1 MPLERDT
8 ETLLKPER
16 QTPGTLAELVLK
28 PRWLT
33 LWLLTVDLLDMI
45 PEEGKAEESVRG
57 WRVELRGADL

>member
-33 LWLLTVDLLDMI
+33 FWLLTVDLLDMI
-45 PEEGKAEESVRG
+45 PEEGRLKKA
-57 WRVELRGADL
+57 